1 MILRT
6 PPLTP
11 IRAHNPLH
19 LHFPMWHFI
28 QASRFQL
35 RASNPLHACMLLA
48 IFLVILPFFSSFCQ
62 VFQVF
67 CTNEKPQW

>member
-1 MILRT
+1 
-6 PPLTP
+6 
-11 IRAHNPLH
+11 
-19 LHFPMWHFI
+19 
-28 QASRFQL
+28 
-35 RASNPLHACMLLA
+35 MLLA